1 MRKPIIRGYEP
12 PCTLCVRLEM
22 EHGILVASKDPVVNN
37 QTVFAIDRQEGENG
51 SIKDGSGNIVANN
64 DFNFDWQ

>member
-1 MRKPIIRGYEP
+1 
-12 PCTLCVRLEM
+12 M

>member
-37 QTVFAIDRQEGENG
+37 QTIVTIERQDGANRSVFEGDNV
-51 SIKDGSGNIVANN
+51 VADN
-64 DFNFDWQ
+64 DFSVTW